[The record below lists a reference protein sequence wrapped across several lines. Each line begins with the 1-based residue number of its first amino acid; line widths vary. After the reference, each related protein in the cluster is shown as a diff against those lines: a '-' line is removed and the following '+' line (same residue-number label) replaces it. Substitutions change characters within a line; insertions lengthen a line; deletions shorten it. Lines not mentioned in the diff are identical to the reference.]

1 MQQFDYRM
9 LIFSDPTR
17 DPAHCS
23 ENGTADDVIFLKRF
37 ARGNQANPDF
47 TLANGDYRLDVSE
60 EAYYASASG

>member
-1 MQQFDYRM
+1 M
-9 LIFSDPTR
+9 

-37 ARGNQANPDF
+37 ARGNQANLDS
-47 TLANGDYRLDVSE
+47 TLANGNYRLDVGE